1 MAERMAEQTTAQS
14 LGGWRPEYRLTRTDA
29 GVDVNYAC
37 PCSCEA
43 GFAFDRSR
51 AGRSPESCC
60 CGRRLLVGVDAET
73 QLRAAL
79 DAPAAYELDVQQL
92 TTPWGEPVQA
102 ALAIPRD

>member
-1 MAERMAEQTTAQS
+1 MAERMAEEATEQS
-14 LGGWRPEYRLTRTDA
+14 PGGWRPEYRLTRTDA

-60 CGRRLLVGVDAET
+60 RGRRLLVGVDDEA
-73 QLRAAL
+73 RMHAAL
-79 DAPAAYELDVQQL
+79 DAPAAYELDIQQL
-92 TTPWGEPVQA
+92 TTPWGERAQA